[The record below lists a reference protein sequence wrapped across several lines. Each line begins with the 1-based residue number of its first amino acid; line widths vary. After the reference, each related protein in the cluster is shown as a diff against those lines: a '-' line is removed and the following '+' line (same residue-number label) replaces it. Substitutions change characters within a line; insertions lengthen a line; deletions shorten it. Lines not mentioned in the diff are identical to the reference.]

1 MDIADAATKCH
12 TLKSFNNKIIIKIIS
27 WKCIVMVSVELQK
40 YYCLEKSSSFQFAHI
55 SSHVNAIY
63 VWKKPVKFNLKSI
76 YSIITYKEECQVFIL
91 ELSANLLDML
101 WP

>member
-1 MDIADAATKCH
+1 
-12 TLKSFNNKIIIKIIS
+12 
-27 WKCIVMVSVELQK
+27 MVSVELQN
-40 YYCLEKSSSFQFAHI
+40 YYCLEKSSSFFQFAHI

-91 ELSANLLDML
+91 ELSANLLDVL
-101 WP
+101 

>member
-1 MDIADAATKCH
+1 
-12 TLKSFNNKIIIKIIS
+12 
-27 WKCIVMVSVELQK
+27 MVSVELQK

-63 VWKKPVKFNLKSI
+63 VWKKPVKFNFKSI

-91 ELSANLLDML
+91 ELSANLLDVL
-101 WP
+101 

>member
-1 MDIADAATKCH
+1 
-12 TLKSFNNKIIIKIIS
+12 
-27 WKCIVMVSVELQK
+27 MVSVELQK

-63 VWKKPVKFNLKSI
+63 VWKKPVKFNLKRI

-91 ELSANLLDML
+91 ELSANLLDVL
-101 WP
+101 